1 MEVTTNNHWRQ
12 ILHWHDLT
20 KKEQSEL
27 KDSCS
32 TAKDTVEDSAFF
44 RYKGQIYDLS
54 DFIRANIVPGWHAV
68 KTSSNF
74 SGMVI
79 KASDCGE
86 AIKIGWYCC

>member
-1 MEVTTNNHWRQ
+1 MEVKTNHQWRQ

-20 KKEQSEL
+20 EKEQSEL
-27 KDSCS
+27 KDSYS
-32 TAKDTVEDSAFF
+32 TVEDSVFF
-44 RYKGQIYDLS
+44 RYNGLIYDLS
-54 DFIRANIVPGWHAV
+54 DFQRANIVPGWDAV
-68 KTSSNF
+68 KTESFF